1 MYFSLLYLKL
11 FILQNDGITFICI
24 LRTICINIILCTGCI
39 IIKMITH
46 NLLNTL
52 SVSLIDGKILSI
64 KLEFYKHVF
73 QNKNPNKQM
82 LITTLSTKPWN
93 YPDYTMMRTS
103 HIDNHWVRIRIKIP
117 YLLKIPEKI
126 QELPRIHG
134 EQLRSTDNA
143 HPLLPIYHQ
152 TETIRSICAL
162 LPNCQIKSY
171 SPCTHHRTKLQIHSA
186 ISPRCRINLIMMHT
200 GV

>member
-39 IIKMITH
+39 IIKMIIH

-117 YLLKIPEKI
+117 YLLKIPEKFKNSPGSTESSSDPQTMHI
-126 QELPRIHG
+126 LCFQSTIKRKQFDPYALCFRTARSSPTAHVRITEPNYKFTVQFH
-134 EQLRSTDNA
+134 LVAVST
-143 HPLLPIYHQ
+143 
-152 TETIRSICAL
+152 
-162 LPNCQIKSY
+162 
-171 SPCTHHRTKLQIHSA
+171 
-186 ISPRCRINLIMMHT
+186 
-200 GV
+200 